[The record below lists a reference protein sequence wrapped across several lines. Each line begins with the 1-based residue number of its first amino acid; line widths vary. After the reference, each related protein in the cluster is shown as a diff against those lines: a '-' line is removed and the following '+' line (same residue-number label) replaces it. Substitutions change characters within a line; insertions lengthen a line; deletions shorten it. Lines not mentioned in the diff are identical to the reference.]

1 MTTINKAALPLQSS
15 RMEKRAV
22 VFFCGLKDIMQMLF
36 TVKCVQGMLS
46 NGPTKK
52 MLGGQKFVSD
62 MEVPWAVRQCLA
74 QQPTSCFYM
83 GHSQSC
89 LKIRQMFK

>member
-1 MTTINKAALPLQSS
+1 VLL
-15 RMEKRAV
+15 
-22 VFFCGLKDIMQMLF
+22 FFLWAEGHNANAI
-36 TVKCVQGMLS
+36 TVKCVQGMLT

-74 QQPTSCFYM
+74 QLPTSCFNM